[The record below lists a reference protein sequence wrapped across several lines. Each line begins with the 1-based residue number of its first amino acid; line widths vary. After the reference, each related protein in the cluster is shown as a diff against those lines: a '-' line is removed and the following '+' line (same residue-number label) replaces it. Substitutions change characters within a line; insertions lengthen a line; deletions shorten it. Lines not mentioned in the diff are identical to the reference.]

1 MDYDNNSYDQQE
13 QNEVNEMRRKKV
25 ERFHLNIKDDDLAV
39 GDDYRDMDN
48 YDDESPMTINSY
60 SDDDVREQMKRNSR
74 NIRKREK
81 REEKRQMKYAD
92 HQNTRRFRIIWWTSV
107 ALVGIMLA
115 MFLLIGVNDMLA
127 MNRTEE
133 NKVTVEIPENPSMAD
148 VTKALWEKGVIKE
161 EMFFNI
167 YSTITRNADSFTQGT
182 FNMKTNMDYEAIVN
196 YLQSMS
202 NRTDIIKITV
212 PEGMNVREIAEM
224 LYKKDVI
231 SDTKKFLK
239 LCNSD
244 YFDEDYEFIKN
255 IKNADKR
262 YYKLEGYLFPDTYE
276 CYHNEDPKLTITRML
291 NDYEE
296 RIYENQNVEGY
307 EKAVNV
313 KKLSKESKYSLQQIL
328 TMASIIQAE
337 AANEDDMYIISSV
350 LHNRLEADINVG
362 VRKLSLDSTKYY
374 PFRSK
379 KKIPKASRKTFKSK
393 YNTYKITGLP
403 PGPICNP
410 GMNAIMAAIYPE
422 DTSYL
427 YFCHAK
433 DGTPYYAS
441 TLYEQNLNLQR
452 AKGN

>member
-1 MDYDNNSYDQQE
+1 MSLDNNNFTQDNFEQQR
-13 QNEVNEMRRKKV
+13 RRKADN
-25 ERFHLNIKDDDLAV
+25 FHLNI
-39 GDDYRDMDN
+39 RDN
-48 YDDESPMTINSY
+48 YDDEGENGYSESDELNSY
-60 SDDDVREQMKRNSR
+60 SGQDVKDKIARQSKNAL
-74 NIRKREK
+74 KKKKKAEK
-81 REEKRQMKYAD
+81 KELKAKNK
-92 HQNTRRFRIIWWTSV
+92 HNRRYFRWFWVISV
-107 ALVGIMLA
+107 VIVGAMLSV
-115 MFLLIGVNDMLA
+115 FLITGMNDLLA
-127 MNRTEE
+127 INRIDSS
-133 NKVTVEIPENPSMAD
+133 KVKIEIPENPTLDD
-148 VTKALWEKGVIKE
+148 VAATLEKNGIINEPSYFK
-161 EMFFNI
+161 MFA
-167 YSTITRNADSFTQGT
+167 TITKSSDDFTQGT
-182 FNMKTNMDYEAIVN
+182 YEISKNMDYEAIVN

-212 PEGMNVREIAEM
+212 PEGMNVREIAAM

-231 SDTKKFLK
+231 SNTKEFLK

-433 DGTPYYAS
+433 NGTPYYAS